1 MYREIIMQ
9 GNQSREIKVQGNQ
22 SIGKVKS
29 MEIKV
34 YNTMRTNIPK
44 ELVQLISN
52 KL

>member
-29 MEIKV
+29 REIKAE
-34 YNTMRTNIPK
+34 PK
-44 ELVQLISN
+44 
-52 KL
+52 KLMKDGLKN